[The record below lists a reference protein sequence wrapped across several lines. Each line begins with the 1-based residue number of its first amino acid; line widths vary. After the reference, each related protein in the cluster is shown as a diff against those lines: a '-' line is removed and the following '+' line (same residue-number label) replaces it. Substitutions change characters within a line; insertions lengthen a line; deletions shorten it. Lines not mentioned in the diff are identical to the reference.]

1 MSLKFFLN
9 TFVCLFLGCAGSSL
23 LCGLFSSC
31 GEQGLL
37 FIVAHRLL
45 IAVASLVLLQNM
57 GFRARRPQFLWHV
70 SSVFADRGLSS
81 SGSVVVTH
89 RLSCCTAHGIFLDQG
104 LNPCLLHRQAISFTA
119 EPPGKPLS

>member
-9 TFVCLFLGCAGSSL
+9 TFVCLFLGCAGSPL

-37 FIVAHRLL
+37 SVVACRLL

-57 GFRARRPQFLWHV
+57 GFRARQPQLLRHV
-70 SSVFADRGLSS
+70 GSVFADRGLSS

-89 RLSCCTAHGIFLDQG
+89 RLSCFAAHGIFLDQG
-104 LNPCLLHRQAISFTA
+104 LNPCLLHRQAISFTT